1 MASIEELQRQSK
13 QRAEEKA
20 NLAKQSQAK
29 SQEEIDNKFNKKKSQ
44 QEILNDF
51 KNRNEN
57 ESESVKKKRGFAAV
71 AFRSA
76 VDSLKSQFE
85 DAKNNPDSIF
95 SPFFEKDKDGN
106 VKNKINYK
114 TVLDKES
121 GIDEFVNS
129 KKELEELK
137 PEVKRLRS
145 RKEKTE
151 NALVKNQKVQEDL
164 YPKTSEYKKEV
175 ETKERE
181 EKEKQEKDLSDKYL
195 KKGNFVSDIF
205 DTLEKDK
212 YTTANLPVPY
222 NDLYDLVS
230 KDFDKVDEVKNLL
243 DKRIQE
249 NINHEERFLELDQV
263 KSGLDSIAKFEKERL
278 STLNELRN
286 LENESIDFTDQL
298 FNIEEVSRYYGS
310 KDNMSK
316 GFLNR
321 DFSSN
326 FSLIKKF
333 LQDYKAND
341 KKVMDLDLIKQC
353 IQDQKEYMNKF
364 LELKDNNPE
373 KISEYFKSK
382 ERGQL
387 YKEIVGKEKPSP
399 YVSGSFYPADVSFGR
414 KMDSKNNISID
425 EIKNIYETQ
434 IQKLNKKGEVVK
446 EFAES
451 SFDLSVK
458 TLKIEKD
465 YNTTPSSLESILKKE
480 KETEISLSNYLQNS
494 IKSIKE
500 RNKDKLDQKIIL
512 SEYPMMFETDQNDID
527 ALKESVQK
535 IKSQKEEKETEI
547 DSLRAK
553 KLGLFD
559 SKSKHDSLVKDKETE
574 LTNLRGDLK
583 NAEEVF
589 RNKRSSIERGDN
601 ADIFKSLFNDKDS
614 IYKNFIS
621 DNFRDLNTPQTLV
634 EILNKF
640 EVIIDS
646 KLLEMGN
653 KKEENENIEK
663 ALKEHQDLFKKFKE
677 NKEKVITFYKDSIK
691 DKK

>member
-137 PEVKRLRS
+137 PEVKRFRS

-195 KKGNFVSDIF
+195 KKRNFVSDVF
-205 DTLEKDK
+205 NTLEKDK

-222 NDLYDLVS
+222 NDLYDLVY
-230 KDFDKVDEVKNLL
+230 KDLDKVDEVKNLL

-263 KSGLDSIAKFEKERL
+263 KSGLDSVSKFEKERL
-278 STLNELRN
+278 SILNELRN

-310 KDNMSK
+310 KDGMSK
-316 GFLNR
+316 EFLNR

-341 KKVMDLDLIKQC
+341 KKVMDLDLIKNC
-353 IQDQKEYMNKF
+353 IQDQKEYMSKF
-364 LELKDNNPE
+364 LESKDKNPE

-387 YKEIVGKEKPSP
+387 YKEIVGKEKPSS

-458 TLKIEKD
+458 TLKIQKD
-465 YNTTPSSLESILKKE
+465 YNTTPSSLESILKKG

-527 ALKESVQK
+527 ALKESIKK
-535 IKSQKEEKETEI
+535 IKTQKEEKETEI
-547 DSLRAK
+547 DSLRVK

-653 KKEENENIEK
+653 KKEENENMEK